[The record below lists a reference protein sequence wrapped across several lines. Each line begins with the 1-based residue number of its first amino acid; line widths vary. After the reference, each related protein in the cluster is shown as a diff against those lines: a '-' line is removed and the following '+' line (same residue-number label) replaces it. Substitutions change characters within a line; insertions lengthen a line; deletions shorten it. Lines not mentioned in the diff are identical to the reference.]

1 MKHETGI
8 TKNKPR
14 FSAYRKDNI
23 NKKTS
28 AIVLFSFTINV
39 FVFSYICTM
48 ILVNVSASR
57 RCFRAT

>member
-1 MKHETGI
+1 MKHKTGI
-8 TKNKPR
+8 IKTNLGLVLTE
-14 FSAYRKDNI
+14 KDNI

-28 AIVLFSFTINV
+28 AIVSFSFTINV

-48 ILVNVSASR
+48 ILVNVRASR